1 MPFVPAPNIMSVEM
15 RAIRNGQ
22 KVENRVNINAM
33 APVIRASL
41 EDVAIGLWN
50 WWVADYAPLLS
61 IGVQLS
67 EVVATDLSIPDGEQ
81 FTYNPG
87 GIVTGGIVG
96 ASLPNESAF
105 CVSLRSGNRGR
116 SARGRF
122 FTLSVNVAQ
131 MADDNNLTAAAAGL
145 FVAALNTL
153 RTNIAAGGRA
163 LTIVSYRTN
172 NAPRPGGPVYYP
184 VTSAVMTD
192 TLVDSQK
199 RRKPGIGL

>member
-1 MPFVPAPNIMSVEM
+1 MPFVPAPNIISVEM
-15 RAIRNGQ
+15 RATRNGQ
-22 KVENRVNINAM
+22 KIENRININAM

-41 EDVAIGLWN
+41 EDTAIGAWD
-50 WWVADYAPLLS
+50 WWVAAYAPLLS
-61 IGVQLS
+61 TGVQLT
-67 EVVATDLSIPDGEQ
+67 EVVSTDLSIPDGEQ

-96 ASLPNESAF
+96 NSLPNESSF
-105 CVSLRSGNRGR
+105 CISLRSNFRGR

-122 FTLSVNVAQ
+122 FTLSVNQAQ
-131 MADDNNLTAAAAGL
+131 MADDNNLTATAAGL

-153 RTNIAAGGRA
+153 RSNIAVGGRA
-163 LTIVSYRTN
+163 LSIVSYRFN

-184 VTSAVMTD
+184 VVSAVAAD